1 MTTLHLLAGIAFD
14 PTIRGLLVVGV
25 GVVVLMGSIYLILG
39 TNVGTR
45 LGFMLSAA
53 GLFGWLFLLGLIWW
67 MYGIGMKG
75 QDPHWKVVEVNVGHL
90 DQAALEDARALNLE
104 TLETVTPDTLN
115 DAEGDEYAKLRDRID
130 PTLGH
135 GWKLLPASDPARGE
149 AQATVDEFLK
159 EAELPGVQLPDTDDN
174 GKPITHP
181 IEDSSDYLPL
191 YGFEKGGK
199 PQNKEG
205 ADMLSRI
212 QNKIGNTVRILNPPR
227 YAIIQVQPVI
237 QAKEVPGEAP
247 PPPTV
252 DEDQPVISVIMER
265 NLGDRRFPAA
275 MITIGS
281 GSIFALLC
289 YLLHLRDKRVSEHL
303 AIASTSGS

>member
-1 MTTLHLLAGIAFD
+1 MTTLHLFAGIAFD

-25 GVVVLMGSIYLILG
+25 GIVVLMGSIYLILG

-45 LGFMLSAA
+45 LGFLLAAA
-53 GLFGWLFLLGLIWW
+53 GLFGWLFILGTFWW

-90 DQAALEDARALNLE
+90 DQAALEDARKLNLDE
-104 TLETVTPDTLN
+104 LEKVSPDTLN
-115 DAEGDEYAKLRDRID
+115 DAEGDEYAKLRDHID
-130 PTLGH
+130 PTLGD

-159 EAELPGVQLPDTDDN
+159 EAELPGVVLEEEDGT
-174 GKPITHP
+174 THA
-181 IEDSSDYLPL
+181 IEGSSDYLPL

-199 PQNKEG
+199 PQRKEG
-205 ADMLSRI
+205 VNMLGRV
-212 QNKIGNTVRILNPPR
+212 QNKIRNTVLFLNPPR
-227 YAIIQVQPVI
+227 FAIIQVQPVV
-237 QAKEVPGEAP
+237 QTTEEPGEAP
-247 PPPTV
+247 PPPTI
-252 DEDQPVISVIMER
+252 DKHQPVISVIMER
-265 NLGDRRFPAA
+265 DLGDRRFPAA
-275 MITIGS
+275 MITIMS
-281 GSIFALLC
+281 GTMFALLC